1 MQPLRRLARQG
12 QHSVVTIIQ
21 FLTAYAA
28 SIQAALFGTV
38 ILGCCVMEAVVLR
51 PDRARTLRRGT
62 VNALFA
68 GCVLPIQLV
77 LAMSC
82 LTLAEAVTA
91 ERWGLL
97 YLLPGADS
105 PWIKFGLMFIV
116 LDLLDW
122 VYHFA
127 MHHVPAFWRFHL
139 VHHTDQA
146 IDASTTIR
154 EHPGETVI
162 RNGFLAVWVVLC
174 GIPPELLVL
183 RQTIETVSN
192 ILSHTSFRLGDRW
205 GRVLGWLLITPNLH
219 HVHHD
224 ARLPYTN
231 SNYGDVF
238 SVWDRLFRTYRTL
251 AAEDMVVGLDT
262 HLVAGD
268 HNFRAAVA
276 MPFVGQPEWVAI
288 EIPV

>member
-1 MQPLRRLARQG
+1 MIEALMT
-12 QHSVVTIIQ
+12 H
-21 FLTAYAA
+21 AA
-28 SIQAALFGTV
+28 LIQAALFGSV
-38 ILGCCVMEAVVLR
+38 ITACCVSERLWLGAD
-51 PDRARTLRRGT
+51 PARTNRRGM

-68 GCVLPIQLV
+68 GCVLPVQLV
-77 LAMSC
+77 LAMGC
-82 LTLAEAVTA
+82 LALAQAVTA

-127 MHHVPAFWRFHL
+127 MHHIPAFWRFHL

-146 IDASTTIR
+146 IDAGTTVR
-154 EHPGETVI
+154 EHPGETII
-162 RNGFLAVWVVLC
+162 RNGFLALWVLLC

-183 RQTIETVSN
+183 RQTVETVSN
-192 ILSHTSFRLGDRW
+192 ILSHTAFRLPEPLARLVGA
-205 GRVLGWLLITPNLH
+205 VLITPNLH

-238 SVWDRLFRTYRTL
+238 SVWDHLFGTHRTL
-251 AAEDMVVGLDT
+251 AAEDCVTGLDT
-262 HLVAGD
+262 HMVPGD
-268 HNFRAAVA
+268 HGFAEAIA
-276 MPFVGQPEWVAI
+276 MPFVDAPAAGWDEAKLAA
-288 EIPV
+288 

>member
-1 MQPLRRLARQG
+1 
-12 QHSVVTIIQ
+12 
-21 FLTAYAA
+21 
-28 SIQAALFGTV
+28 
-38 ILGCCVMEAVVLR
+38 METLVLR
-51 PDRARTLRRGT
+51 PDRARTVRRGV

-77 LAMSC
+77 LAMAC
-82 LTLAEAVTA
+82 LTLAQTVTA
-91 ERWGLL
+91 EQWGLL

-105 PWIKFGLMFIV
+105 PWIKFGLMFVV

-127 MHHVPAFWRFHL
+127 MHHIPAFWRFHL

-162 RNGFLAVWVVLC
+162 RNGFLACWVVLC

-183 RQTIETVSN
+183 RQTVETVSN

-205 GRVLGWLLITPNLH
+205 GSVLGLVLITPNLH

-238 SVWDRLFRTYRTL
+238 SVWDRLFGTHRNL
-251 AAEDMVVGLDT
+251 AVADTIIGLDT
-262 HLVAGD
+262 HMVPGD
-268 HNFRAAVA
+268 HDFPSALA
-276 MPFVGQPEWVAI
+276 MPFAGAWGPATDGTDPPANHVPA
-288 EIPV
+288 

>member
-1 MQPLRRLARQG
+1 MD
-12 QHSVVTIIQ
+12 IIQ
-21 FLTAYAA
+21 ALTDNAA
-28 SIQAALFGTV
+28 LIQGALFGTV
-38 ILGCCVMEAVVLR
+38 ITGCCVMEAALLQ
-51 PDRARTLRRGT
+51 PERARTLRRGM
-62 VNALFA
+62 VNVSFA

-77 LAMSC
+77 LAMAC
-82 LTLAEAVTA
+82 LALAQAVTA

-97 YLLPGADS
+97 YLLPGADL
-105 PWIKFGLMFIV
+105 PWIKFGLMFVV

-127 MHHVPAFWRFHL
+127 MHHIPVFWRFHL

-146 IDASTTIR
+146 IDASTTVR

-162 RNGFLAVWVVLC
+162 RNGFLALWVVLC

-183 RQTIETVSN
+183 RQTVETVSN
-192 ILSHTSFRLGDRW
+192 ILSHTSFRLGGVW
-205 GRVLGWLLITPNLH
+205 ARVLGWVLITPNLH

-238 SVWDRLFRTYRTL
+238 SVWDRLFGTHRNL
-251 AAEDMVVGLDT
+251 ALADTVFGLDT
-262 HLVAGD
+262 HLVPGD
-268 HNFRAAVA
+268 HAFSAALA
-276 MPFVGQPEWVAI
+276 MPFAGAWDPAHGIAQAESRAPA
-288 EIPV
+288 

>member
-1 MQPLRRLARQG
+1 MSRPPVAVK
-12 QHSVVTIIQ
+12 SADVNTIA
-21 FLTAYAA
+21 FLTIHAA
-28 SIQAALFGTV
+28 TIQAALFATIITGCYV
-38 ILGCCVMEAVVLR
+38 AEHLWLGADPV
-51 PDRARTLRRGT
+51 RTRRRGV

-68 GCVLPIQLV
+68 ACVLPVQLV
-77 LAMSC
+77 LALGC

-91 ERWGLL
+91 ERVGLL
-97 YLLPGADS
+97 YLLPGADN
-105 PWIKFGLMFIV
+105 PWVRFGLMFIV

-139 VHHTDQA
+139 VHHSDQA
-146 IDASTTIR
+146 IDAGTTVR

-162 RNGFLAVWVVLC
+162 RNAFLAVWVLLC

-183 RQTIETVSN
+183 RQTVETVSN
-192 ILSHTSFRLGDRW
+192 ILSHTAFQLPDGLA
-205 GRVLGWLLITPNLH
+205 RVLGWVLITPNLH

-238 SVWDRLFRTYRTL
+238 SVWDHLFGTHATL
-251 AAEDMVVGLDT
+251 PAGAGVIGLDT
-262 HLVAGD
+262 HLVPGD
-268 HNFRAAVA
+268 HGFAEAIA
-276 MPFVGQPEWVAI
+276 MPFVDGDETAGKPA
-288 EIPV
+288 